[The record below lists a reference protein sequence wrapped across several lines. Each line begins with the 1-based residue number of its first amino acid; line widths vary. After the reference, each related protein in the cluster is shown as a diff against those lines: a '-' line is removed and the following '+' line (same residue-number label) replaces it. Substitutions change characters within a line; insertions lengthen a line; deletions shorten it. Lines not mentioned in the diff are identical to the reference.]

1 MQTKFTR
8 AALKSII
15 KIYPAGQSS
24 NIWFAD
30 GATSDKVSEPTT
42 SQSWCWLCATENS
55 LYLFNSSS

>member
-1 MQTKFTR
+1 M
-8 AALKSII
+8 KS
-15 KIYPAGQSS
+15 KIFKHLVG
-24 NIWFAD
+24 